1 MQEKRYFSL
10 DEAERALPKVAQIL
24 DRLHTIKAQ
33 VNLLSA
39 DHAEPKLLSDPFT
52 EEQSYRF
59 AFAQEIIGNDELHK
73 HICKFLQ
80 VLERVEGIGCT
91 VADLDRG
98 LVDFP
103 HLLNNKKEI
112 LFCWQESEEHINSW
126 HSASKC
132 LSRKP
137 IIDMSES
144 GAFRAC
150 SRTDRGS

>member
-10 DEAERALPKVAQIL
+10 DEAESTLPRVARIL
-24 DRLHTIKAQ
+24 ERLHTIKAQ

-39 DHAEPKLLSDPFT
+39 DHTEPKLLSDPFT

-59 AFAQEIIGNDELHK
+59 AFAQEIIGNDELHR

-80 VLERVEGIGCT
+80 VLERVEEIGCT

-103 HLLNNKKEI
+103 HLLNSKKDI
-112 LFCWQESEEHINSW
+112 LFCWQESEEHISSW
-126 HSASKC
+126 HCAPKC
-132 LSRKP
+132 MERKP
-137 IIDMSES
+137 IIEIGD
-144 GAFRAC
+144 GKWQK
-150 SRTDRGS
+150 

>member
-1 MQEKRYFSL
+1 MPEKRYFSL
-10 DEAERALPKVAQIL
+10 DDAEKSLPKVARIL
-24 DRLHTIKAQ
+24 ERLHTIKAQ
-33 VNLLSA
+33 VSLLSA
-39 DHAEPKLLSDPFT
+39 DHSEPRLLSDPFT

-59 AFAQEIIGNDELHK
+59 AFAQEIMDNGELHR

-91 VADLDRG
+91 VSDLDRG

-126 HSASKC
+126 HCASKC
-132 LSRKP
+132 VSRKP
-137 IIDMSES
+137 IIDIGDEKWQK
-144 GAFRAC
+144 
-150 SRTDRGS
+150 